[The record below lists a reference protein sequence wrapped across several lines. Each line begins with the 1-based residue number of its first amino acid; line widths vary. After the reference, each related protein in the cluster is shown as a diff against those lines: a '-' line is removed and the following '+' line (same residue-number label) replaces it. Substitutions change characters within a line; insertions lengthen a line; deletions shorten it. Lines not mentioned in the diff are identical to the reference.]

1 MSLIQ
6 MNEKDDC
13 TLGKLRN
20 LYKTLKIDCYLVPLT
35 DPHDSEYVL
44 ESDQRVKF
52 ISGFSGSSAFII
64 IGTDTVSFFTDGRYT
79 IQAKQELPSDW
90 ELKEKLSKVRDE
102 LALSDNQIVL
112 IYKLDSIAWILN
124 ARADDIMYNRVIYS
138 YLLLDKTTVHW
149 FVLNSSQRLKDQ
161 DMEIFLLNSANQGLI
176 DFMSKCNIKIN
187 FSEDIIQNIK
197 SVKTDKEIEL
207 SLLYHARDSLAI
219 STTLCYVTKW
229 YESVSAN
236 QIGSDTNFSLELLDE
251 EDVCKLLAD
260 QRLNK
265 LGADGLSFETIS
277 GFNENSAIVHY
288 RINEKTA
295 KKFANDG
302 VLLVDSGAHYSGVVT
317 TDCTRTIYLGT
328 PPDEVIRHYT
338 YTLAAHI
345 NLANIVFP
353 NNKLSGSQLDTVCR
367 AELWKQGLDFNHST
381 GHGVGSGTVVHES
394 PPGICYLSQC
404 KAKPTY
410 FVNHMVVSNEP
421 GLYFPEKYG
430 IRLENVQ
437 YSALQKNQIENEDQV
452 HYLCFKQLTMVPY
465 CRKLI
470 DPSLLTK
477 EQLDWL
483 NSYHKE
489 VYEKLAKLCVHLPD
503 YSLSYSNKCD
513 LQLSI
518 GNFLGWLRSET
529 KPFVG

>member
-64 IGTDTVSFFTDGRYT
+64 IGTDKVSFFTDGRYT

-90 ELKEKLSKVRDE
+90 EL
-102 LALSDNQIVL
+102 
-112 IYKLDSIAWILN
+112 
-124 ARADDIMYNRVIYS
+124 
-138 YLLLDKTTVHW
+138 
-149 FVLNSSQRLKDQ
+149 
-161 DMEIFLLNSANQGLI
+161 ANQGLI

-187 FSEDIIQNIK
+187 FSEDIVQNIK

-236 QIGSDTNFSLELLDE
+236 QIESDTNFSFELLDE

-288 RINEKTA
+288 RINEKTT

-367 AELWKQGLDFNHST
+367 AELWKRGLDFNHST

-394 PPGICYLSQC
+394 PPGICYLSQY

-437 YSALQKNQIENEDQV
+437 YSILQKNQIENEDQV

-529 KPFVG
+529 KPFVC